1 MAVNT
6 SLRAEI
12 RMFQNNIRELENLN
26 QVLRDEHQALQLA
39 FAALEEKLRR
49 AQVDFLNLLSF
60 SNFPRISRHR
70 AQIQLCKITNISTS
84 VLRKHKSICVLLCVN
99 VPIYFLRLTMFSKY
113 NYVHACMPI
122 WPVAKVISLVSLYRM
137 HGDIFQKCVNLVQ
150 FT

>member
-49 AQVDFLNLLSF
+49 AQVHILNLLSF

-70 AQIQLCKITNISTS
+70 AQFQLCKNANKRAS
-84 VLRKHKSICVLLCVN
+84 VLRKHKIYLCTGLCKCTNIFLAFDN
-99 VPIYFLRLTMFSKY
+99 VFKI
-113 NYVHACMPI
+113 
-122 WPVAKVISLVSLYRM
+122 
-137 HGDIFQKCVNLVQ
+137 
-150 FT
+150 